1 MGMDP
6 VTSSL
11 FESLADHAGM
21 LEADQLRL
29 HAIAKA
35 FVASKSES
43 AQVQELWELAGR
55 MAVDI
60 SAIRSMVTAVQQRP
74 STELVR
80 RLSDVAARRSSE
92 SGLGY
97 TLKTDFSSFELDHDQ
112 MEGIALAIAA
122 AVHSVAVTA
131 GTAGTAGMAVIVVE
145 GRKDS
150 GLFRA
155 TITAE
160 SIVSLDD
167 VDLDGIAQPFAALKG
182 SVFVRPGNIQ
192 ALVCEVP
199 GSLRSMKGIVVR
211 AGRENYALP
220 VHSIVETMRLDP
232 LHIQVIGGQEFLN
245 FRSTSLPL
253 VPLVSLLGDAGGYD
267 SGHDSGRQ
275 NDAGSP
281 RYALVVSVAGKRFG
295 LVVDQ
300 LIQHRDLVLRNLG
313 GSLAARPE
321 IIGGAVDADGKII
334 MVLNP
339 RYVDQSALKP
349 AA

>member
-35 FVASKSES
+35 FAASKSES
-43 AQVQELWELAGR
+43 AQVQELCELAGR

-80 RLSDVAARRSSE
+80 RLSDVVARRSFE

-122 AVHSVAVTA
+122 AVHSIAV
-131 GTAGTAGMAVIVVE
+131 TAGMAVIVVE

-155 TITAE
+155 IITAE
-160 SIVSLDD
+160 SGVSLED

-182 SVFVRPGNIQ
+182 FVFVRPGNIQ

-253 VPLVSLLGDAGGYD
+253 VPLVSLLGDAGGYN
-267 SGHDSGRQ
+267 SGREG
-275 NDAGSP
+275 DAGSP

-339 RYVDQSALKP
+339 RYVDQSVLKP

>member
-97 TLKTDFSSFELDHDQ
+97 TLKTDFSSFDLDHDQ

-122 AVHSVAVTA
+122 AVHSIAVTA
-131 GTAGTAGMAVIVVE
+131 GMAGMAVIVVE

-160 SIVSLDD
+160 SIVSLED
-167 VDLDGIAQPFAALKG
+167 VALDGIAQPFAALKG
-182 SVFVRPGNIQ
+182 LVFVRPGNIQ

-253 VPLVSLLGDAGGYD
+253 VPLVSLLGDAGGYN
-267 SGHDSGRQ
+267 SGHDSGREG
-275 NDAGSP
+275 DAGSP

-339 RYVDQSALKP
+339 RYIDQSALKP

>member
-97 TLKTDFSSFELDHDQ
+97 TLKTDFSSFDLDHDQ

-122 AVHSVAVTA
+122 AVHSIAVTA
-131 GTAGTAGMAVIVVE
+131 GMAGMAVIVVE

-160 SIVSLDD
+160 SIVSLED
-167 VDLDGIAQPFAALKG
+167 VALDGIAQPFAALKG
-182 SVFVRPGNIQ
+182 LVFVRPGNIQ

-253 VPLVSLLGDAGGYD
+253 VPLVSLLGEVGSYD
-267 SGHDSGRQ
+267 SGHDSGHQ

-339 RYVDQSALKP
+339 RYIDQSALKP